1 MGIRRLAAVAV
12 LGLAAVAPAVLA
24 RPDDGV
30 PKPAGTTFWF
40 GANEARTSILFESE
54 TSVEV
59 IHGITHTM
67 SGTAALDMEKGEGN
81 ADLHVPVKSLDTGLA
96 ARNGHLQGED
106 WLDAA
111 KFPEIV
117 FTAKSIARKGV
128 DEKKREVWAYEG
140 EISIHGVTKALK
152 GQATIQKI
160 PAEMEKS
167 IGPGSWIWV
176 KTAFQVPLKEFGIS
190 VPEGQAAKVSPTWD
204 IRIDI
209 FGTTEKPKP
218 RAKAGEKGGE
228 KPAPKGE

>member
-1 MGIRRLAAVAV
+1 MNIHRLAAVAA
-12 LGLAAVAPAVLA
+12 LGLAVAAAPAVLA
-24 RPDDGV
+24 LPDDGV

-40 GANEARTSILFESE
+40 GANEVRTSILFESE

-67 SGTAALDMEKGEGN
+67 SGTAALDFDKGEGS

-106 WLDAA
+106 WLDAE
-111 KFPEIV
+111 KNPEIV

-128 DEKKREVWAYEG
+128 DEKKREVWAYDG

-176 KTAFQVPLKEFGIS
+176 KTAFQVSLKEFGIQ

-209 FGTTEKPKP
+209 FGTTEKPKEKP
-218 RAKAGEKGGE
+218 GEKAEE